1 MIAALLKGLALG
13 ILLALSVGPVIFTII
28 KLSLNKGHRAGYFF
42 VGGVS
47 ASDITLVILC
57 NFFTAV
63 FAVFLKHEMII
74 ATVGSF
80 FLLILGIYNVFF
92 KKNKSGEPIDND
104 EKNERSYKKHE
115 LAGLFF
121 SGFAMNSFNPGA
133 LLFWFAWSAAILASS
148 KNEPHPISYRC
159 IVFGTCLLF
168 VLSTDIAKVLLASKL
183 RSKLTPKNMHRID
196 QISGLILIGFG
207 IALLWGI
214 FLNLPK

>member
-1 MIAALLKGLALG
+1 
-13 ILLALSVGPVIFTII
+13 
-28 KLSLNKGHRAGYFF
+28 
-42 VGGVS
+42 
-47 ASDITLVILC
+47 
-57 NFFTAV
+57 
-63 FAVFLKHEMII
+63 
-74 ATVGSF
+74 
-80 FLLILGIYNVFF
+80 
-92 KKNKSGEPIDND
+92 
-104 EKNERSYKKHE
+104 
-115 LAGLFF
+115 
-121 SGFAMNSFNPGA
+121 
-133 LLFWFAWSAAILASS
+133 LASS